1 MHSKFA
7 VFDRRRS
14 LVGSY
19 NLDPRSEK
27 LNSESALVVE
37 QAELSGQLAR
47 KVLEQDLKYSRKVTP
62 ERAAE
67 FADPGEVIYRFRQEI
82 GHLFEEHL

>member
-7 VFDRRRS
+7 VVDGTRA

-27 LNSESALVVE
+27 LNSETAVVFLQPALAGTL
-37 QAELSGQLAR
+37 QR
-47 KVLEQDLKYSRKVTP
+47 KFIDDDLTYGREVTP
-62 ERAAE
+62 ELAATFE
-67 FADPGEVIYRFRQEI
+67 DPESTIERFRKSI
-82 GHLFEEHL
+82 GHLFEAEL

>member
-1 MHSKFA
+1 
-7 VFDRRRS
+7 VDRRRS

-27 LNSESALVVE
+27 LNSESAIVVE

-47 KVLEQDLKYSRKVTP
+47 KVLEHDLKYSRKVTP
-62 ERAAE
+62 EIAAE
-67 FADPGEVIYRFRQEI
+67 FADPKDVIYYFRKEI